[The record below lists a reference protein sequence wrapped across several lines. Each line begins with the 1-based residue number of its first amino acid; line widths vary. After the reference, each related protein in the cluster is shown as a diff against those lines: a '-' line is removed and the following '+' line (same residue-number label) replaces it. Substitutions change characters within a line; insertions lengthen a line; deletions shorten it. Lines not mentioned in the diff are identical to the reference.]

1 MSPLKTALVI
11 GATGAQGI
19 PVVKSLVAGG
29 QYAVRAFTRN
39 PQSPDAQ
46 LILSFP
52 NVSLFVGNSFNEND
66 LRRAFQGVQF
76 AYININGYVSGEKGE
91 LYWGIR
97 TFEIAVQS
105 GIEHYVWGSLDYS
118 LKKGRFDEKFR
129 CGHYDGKGKVADWL
143 LAQAQSTNS
152 TAISVL
158 TSGPYMELL
167 YEFMLPKKN
176 SEGVYQFI
184 APLGDNGHIALI
196 HLEDLGHYARWL
208 FDNRKQASGLNL
220 EVATEHVNWTA
231 LAKAF
236 TRVTG
241 KPAQYLD
248 VSPQDY
254 FDNHYPAG
262 RKVVDRKIGSAVDK
276 KDPTL
281 QTWRENFGGFWNMWK
296 YTGPNT
302 GNITRDYGFMDRIHP
317 ARVRTVEEWM
327 RKVGYDGEPRRLL
340 KDWADGGIAVAG
352 PTAAVKL

>member
-1 MSPLKTALVI
+1 MSPLKTVLVI

-46 LILSFP
+46 LISSFP
-52 NVSLFVGNSFNEND
+52 NVSLFVGNSFDEND
-66 LRRAFQGVQF
+66 LRQAFQGVQL
-76 AYININGYVSGEKGE
+76 AYVNINGYVSGEKGE

-118 LKKGRFDEKFR
+118 LKKGNFDEKFR
-129 CGHYDGKGKVADWL
+129 CGHCDGKAKVADWL
-143 LAQAQSTNS
+143 LTQTRSTNS
-152 TAISVL
+152 TTISVL

-167 YEFMLPKKN
+167 YEFMLPKKTP
-176 SEGVYQFI
+176 EGVYQFV
-184 APLGDNGHIALI
+184 APLGDGH
-196 HLEDLGHYARWL
+196 ARWL
-208 FDNRKQASGLNL
+208 FDNRNQASGLNL

-231 LAKAF
+231 LAKTF
-236 TRVTG
+236 TKVTG
-241 KPAQYLD
+241 KPAQYVD
-248 VSPQDY
+248 VSLQDY
-254 FDNHYPAG
+254 FDNHYAAG
-262 RKVVDRKIGSAVDK
+262 RKAVDRKIGTAVDK

-281 QTWRENFGGFWNMWK
+281 QTWRQNFGGFWNMWK

-302 GNITRDYGFMDRIHP
+302 GNITRDYAFMNTIHP
-317 ARVRTVEEWM
+317 SRVRTVEEWM